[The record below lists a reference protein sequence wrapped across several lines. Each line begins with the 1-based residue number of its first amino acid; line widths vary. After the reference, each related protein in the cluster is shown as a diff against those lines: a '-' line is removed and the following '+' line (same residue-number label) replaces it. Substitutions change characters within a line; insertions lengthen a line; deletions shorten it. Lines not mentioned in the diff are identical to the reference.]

1 MPAPLRPGVANP
13 KEGLVMEQ
21 QIPAS
26 AVVDWTPADQAQP
39 CPDYP
44 VYHGDDLGATLYSNA
59 ALQADGT
66 TFRVW
71 SPAATA
77 VTVRLFVAGSAAEEP
92 NPQSMHELVAGPDGT
107 WSARCEGVG
116 HGVYYDYLVRFKD
129 GSSCRTADP
138 WARAAG
144 VNGRRSMVVDLAR
157 TNPADWAQDT
167 RPRIADNELVI
178 WETHIG
184 DFSNDE
190 HSGVPAAHR
199 GTYLAF
205 TDLNTSVD
213 SKGEFPTCVAY
224 LKRLGITAVQLMPF
238 YDYAT
243 VDESLARADSCKA
256 YNWGY
261 DPLNYN
267 VPEGS
272 YSTDPFNGAVRINE
286 CKQMIQSLHA
296 AGITVIMDVVY
307 NHMFA
312 PDNWLERMMP
322 GYALRRRADG
332 SLADGSA
339 CSNDMASEHPMIRKY
354 IVDSVVYWA
363 REYHIDGFRFDLM
376 GLLDVDTM
384 NAIRQALDALPNGAT
399 ILMHGE
405 PWAARETA
413 PEPGTILADKCG
425 MPYLDTRI
433 GMFCDSTRDAVR
445 GHVFYQHVPGYV
457 SGAAQD
463 YADDIRH
470 AVDGWR
476 GSSRETPSVGQLLQ
490 YVSAHDDMTLWDK
503 LCAALRPM
511 PSERDYCAE
520 TTAQADRA
528 AADSAAMPVA
538 GAGMQKAATANPGG
552 ESDAG
557 ERRGAHDIAGC
568 DDIMRANLLAAGI
581 VFSAAGVP
589 FLLSGEEFAR
599 TKHGISDSY
608 NSPAALNQLDWR
620 RAQRLSALVRFYAA
634 LIRLRKENAS
644 YFGGP
649 RMVVPRTDSCV
660 VFRVGDD
667 CIAINP
673 TPDVCHQSTLDM
685 QASGLCDE
693 VRRISPDT
701 WTQTLCSVQGG
712 CGRATDRSIVMTPYS
727 FAVWHRERERA

>member
-1 MPAPLRPGVANP
+1 MKGIAMG
-13 KEGLVMEQ
+13 Q
-21 QIPAS
+21 QIS
-26 AVVDWTPADQAQP
+26 ALAVADQTPADEAKP

-44 VYHGDDLGATLYSNA
+44 TYRGDDLGATPDGGA
-59 ALQADGT
+59 ALHASGT

-71 SPAATA
+71 SPAASA
-77 VTVRLFVAGSAAEEP
+77 VTVRVFAAGSPAQAPE
-92 NPQSMHELVAGPDGT
+92 PQSLHELAAGPDGT
-107 WSARCEGVG
+107 WLAHCEGVG
-116 HGVYYDYLVRFKD
+116 HGAYYDYLVHFRD
-129 GSSCRTADP
+129 GSCRRTADP

-157 TNPADWAQDT
+157 TDPADWAQDA
-167 RPRIADNELVI
+167 RPRIPDNKLVI

-205 TDLNTSVD
+205 TDTDTSVD
-213 SKGEFPTCVAY
+213 GKGEFPTCLAY
-224 LKRLGITAVQLMPF
+224 VKRLGVTAVQLMPF

-243 VDESLARADSCKA
+243 VDESLPRSDPSRA

-272 YSTDPFNGAVRINE
+272 YSTDPFDGAVRIKE
-286 CKQMIQSLHA
+286 CKQMIQALHA
-296 AGITVIMDVVY
+296 AGTKVIMDVVY

-312 PDNWLERMMP
+312 ADNWLERMMP

-332 SLADGSA
+332 GLANGSA
-339 CSNDMASEHPMIRKY
+339 CSNDVASEHPMIRKY

-376 GLLDVDTM
+376 GLIDVGTM
-384 NAIRQALDALPNGAT
+384 NAIRHALDALPNGAS
-399 ILMHGE
+399 ILMYGE
-405 PWAARETA
+405 PWSARRTA
-413 PEPGTILADKCG
+413 LEPGTILANKRG

-463 YADDIRH
+463 YASDIRY

-476 GSSRETPSVGQLLQ
+476 GSRREPASVGQLLQ
-490 YVSAHDDMTLWDK
+490 YVSAHDDLTLWDK

-511 PSERDYCAE
+511 PSGRDYRAE
-520 TTAQADRA
+520 TGAPADDEDI
-528 AADSAAMPVA
+528 AADATQHARAGLQEAA
-538 GAGMQKAATANPGG
+538 GAGRAG
-552 ESDAG
+552 DAG
-557 ERRGAHDIAGC
+557 PGAHPDTGGKAGC
-568 DDIMRANLLAAGI
+568 GDIMRAACLAAGI
-581 VFSAAGVP
+581 VFSSAGVP

-599 TKHGISDSY
+599 TKHGMADSY

-620 RAQRLSALVRFYAA
+620 RAQRFSALVDCYAA
-634 LIRLRKENAS
+634 LIRMRKENAL
-644 YFGGP
+644 YFGGA
-649 RMVVPRTDSCV
+649 RVAVPRTDACV
-660 VFRVGDD
+660 VFLVGDD

-673 TPDVCHQSTLDM
+673 TPDTRVQSTFAVEAPGPCD
-685 QASGLCDE
+685 ATRRDAPVVWTRSLCFHGED
-693 VRRISPDT
+693 
-701 WTQTLCSVQGG
+701 G
-712 CGRATDRSIVMTPYS
+712 CGKVHEAGRETSRAADRGIVMPPYS
-727 FAVWHRERERA
+727 FAVWHRERARD